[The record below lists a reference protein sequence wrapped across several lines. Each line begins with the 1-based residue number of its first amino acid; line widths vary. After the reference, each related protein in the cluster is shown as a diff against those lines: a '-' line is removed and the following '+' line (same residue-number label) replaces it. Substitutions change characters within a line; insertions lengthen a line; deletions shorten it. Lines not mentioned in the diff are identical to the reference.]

1 VKLQGPEGTS
11 IELSEAA
18 YTVWRRLLLIQGS
31 NLVRSGG
38 RCVLEE
44 LVNGGHEVFHE
55 LVNAEMVQIAT
66 WEPGPL
72 NPETRTN

>member
-1 VKLQGPEGTS
+1 
-11 IELSEAA
+11 
-18 YTVWRRLLLIQGS
+18 
-31 NLVRSGG
+31 VRSGG